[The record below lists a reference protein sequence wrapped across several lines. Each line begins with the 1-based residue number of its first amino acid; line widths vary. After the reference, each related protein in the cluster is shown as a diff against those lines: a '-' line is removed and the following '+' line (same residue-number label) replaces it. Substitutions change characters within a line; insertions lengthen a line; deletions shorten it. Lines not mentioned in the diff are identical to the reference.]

1 MCQKHLLQQGVKIH
15 LSGTWHSGCHQP
27 DPILNCASVY
37 SSLHIDSIALSQKK
51 NWVRRCVYLQ
61 ISIPVL
67 LPLIFTQ
74 GHHRDFSLLCTHSC
88 YWEMVPT
95 SQDLQQKSFNLL
107 STISSSTEQ
116 PKLLTSRGQGSSP
129 SPPNGK
135 EQCVCSPILH
145 IHVS

>member
-1 MCQKHLLQQGVKIH
+1 MTFWMPPTRPHPELRFSLLFSSYRFHSSISKKI
-15 LSGTWHSGCHQP
+15 
-27 DPILNCASVY
+27 
-37 SSLHIDSIALSQKK
+37 
-51 NWVRRCVYLQ
+51 WVRRCAYLQ

>member
-1 MCQKHLLQQGVKIH
+1 MTFWMPPTRPHPELRFSLLF
-15 LSGTWHSGCHQP
+15 SSYRFHS
-27 DPILNCASVY
+27 
-37 SSLHIDSIALSQKK
+37 SISKK
-51 NWVRRCVYLQ
+51 NWVCRCAYLQ